1 LTRYLKCAAAFVTN
15 FYNVTKAAL
24 VIRKIPIARRAH
36 MKNNPKE
43 LRETLLSLIHDL
55 KNGPGEHI
63 RKPGVDFVRNR
74 KLPFE
79 KMIISILGMEGS
91 SLTNEI
97 LSQYGCSMN
106 VASAA
111 AFVQQRAKIKHT
123 ALESLFHTFAQR
135 TTVDSLFKGYRLLAV
150 DGSDIHIPT
159 NKTDLDSLYQSKDG
173 RKPYNLLHLHALY
186 DIKRHTYEDAIVLK
200 NHLSNENR
208 ALTDMVDRSMIKTPA
223 LIIADRGYESYNNMA
238 HIQERG
244 WKYLIRIKDHSAYTN
259 GILHGFELPS
269 AEEFDVDIDLKLT
282 RKNTNEVKELLKDKN
297 HYRFVS
303 ATQTFDYL
311 PEKNKKSYPTILYR
325 LPFRIVRFPITE
337 DTYEVVVTNLDREI
351 FPPQI
356 LKELYSMRWG
366 IETSFRDLKYTIG
379 LLHFHSKKVEFILQE
394 IFARLVMY
402 NFSELITLHV
412 VIEKK
417 DRKYEYKVNFSVA
430 AHICREYFLGKMT
443 PPNIE
448 ALISR
453 YITPIRP
460 GRSRPRN
467 MIAKSIISFMYRVA

>member
-1 LTRYLKCAAAFVTN
+1 
-15 FYNVTKAAL
+15 
-24 VIRKIPIARRAH
+24 
-36 MKNNPKE
+36 
-43 LRETLLSLIHDL
+43 
-55 KNGPGEHI
+55 
-63 RKPGVDFVRNR
+63 
-74 KLPFE
+74 
-79 KMIISILGMEGS
+79 
-91 SLTNEI
+91 
-97 LSQYGCSMN
+97 
-106 VASAA
+106 
-111 AFVQQRAKIKHT
+111 
-123 ALESLFHTFAQR
+123 
-135 TTVDSLFKGYRLLAV
+135 
-150 DGSDIHIPT
+150 
-159 NKTDLDSLYQSKDG
+159 
-173 RKPYNLLHLHALY
+173 
-186 DIKRHTYEDAIVLK
+186 
-200 NHLSNENR
+200 
-208 ALTDMVDRSMIKTPA
+208 
-223 LIIADRGYESYNNMA
+223 MA

-244 WKYLIRIKDHSAYTN
+244 WKYLIRIKDHNTYSN

-269 AEEFDVDIDLKLT
+269 AEEFDIDIDLRLT
-282 RKNTNEVKELLKDKN
+282 RKQTNEVKELLKDRN
-297 HYRFVS
+297 HYRLI
-303 ATQTFDYL
+303 ANTQTFDYL
-311 PEKNKKSYPTILYR
+311 PEKSKKSDPAILYR

-351 FPPQI
+351 FPPQT

-379 LLHFHSKKVEFILQE
+379 LLHFHSKKMEFILQE

-430 AHICREYFLGKMT
+430 AHICREYFLGRIT

-467 MIAKSIISFMYRVA
+467 MIAKSTISFMYRVA

>member
-1 LTRYLKCAAAFVTN
+1 
-15 FYNVTKAAL
+15 
-24 VIRKIPIARRAH
+24 
-36 MKNNPKE
+36 MKNNPQE
-43 LRETLLSLIHDL
+43 LKGTLLSLIHDL
-55 KNGPGEHI
+55 KKGLGELI
-63 RKPGVDFVRNR
+63 RNPDREFVRKR
-74 KLPFE
+74 KLPFD
-79 KMIISILGMEGS
+79 KMIIAILGMEGN
-91 SLTNEI
+91 SLTNE
-97 LSQYGCSMN
+97 LLRQYGCSAN
-106 VASAA
+106 IASSS
-111 AFVQQRAKIKHT
+111 AFVQQRAKIKPI
-123 ALESLFHTFAQR
+123 ALENLFHAFVQR
-135 TTVDSLFKGYRLLAV
+135 TTTASLFKGYRLLAV
-150 DGSDIHIPT
+150 DGSDIQIPT
-159 NKTDLDSLYQSKDG
+159 NRADLDSLYQFEDG
-173 RKPYNLLHLHALY
+173 RKPYNLLHLNALY

-200 NHLSNENR
+200 GHLSNENR
-208 ALTDMVDRSMIKTPA
+208 ALTDMVDRSEINTPA
-223 LIIADRGYESYNNMA
+223 LIIADRGYEAYNNMA

-244 WKYLIRIKDHSAYTN
+244 WKYLIRIKDHNTYSS
-259 GILHGFELPS
+259 GILHGLELPPT
-269 AEEFDVDIDLKLT
+269 EEFDVDINLKLT
-282 RKNTNEVKELLKDKN
+282 RKQTNEVKELLKDKN
-297 HYRFVS
+297 HYRRI
-303 ATQTFDYL
+303 AHNKPFDYL
-311 PEKNKKSYPTILYR
+311 PEKSKKSDHTIMYS

-351 FPPQI
+351 FPPQT

-430 AHICREYFLGKMT
+430 AHICREYFLGKIT

-467 MIAKSIISFMYRVA
+467 IITKSTISFMYRVA